1 MPLHA
6 LGPLAAVVA
15 GNRRHT
21 SALKQKGGML
31 SGGECVRPPR
41 RPRACTRALRSG
53 DGGYACTCGLSGR
66 LYSTQASVAGLN
78 NAQIYAK
85 SYVWSAHA
93 GSGRGSRTGTD
104 TARTS
109 GFGTLNIPREAMG

>member
-1 MPLHA
+1 MTPLPPDPDTPSSLPHLQVGSSGPLHA

-31 SGGECVRPPR
+31 NGGECVRPPR
-41 RPRACTRALRSG
+41 RPRAYTRALRSG

-66 LYSTQASVAGLN
+66 LYSTQASVAG
-78 NAQIYAK
+78 
-85 SYVWSAHA
+85 VWCALPVALISLQPAVV
-93 GSGRGSRTGTD
+93 
-104 TARTS
+104 
-109 GFGTLNIPREAMG
+109 